1 MSRVSPGNPYGRN
14 TDNIVPLDAQKHA
27 GLGVDQSCLRRFIA
41 QCNVFAITLPEF
53 FHAARHYP
61 VVFVKAEDATMR
73 ASVITG
79 LRQNQNLYVDT
90 HGDWQEQ
97 VYVPASVRQFPF
109 YAVAAGA
116 VSSTDKTLV
125 MVDESALVSSDEPFF
140 DRHGEATAKWK
151 ASEIFTADFSAADK
165 QTSKFAARMA
175 ELGLLE
181 AFDAQVNPQQR
192 GSLKVTGM
200 YRINED
206 RLNRLAAKT
215 VRELMEK
222 GEMSRIY
229 AHLISLENF
238 AKLLDL
244 SAAAELAPF

>member
-27 GLGVDQSCLRRFIA
+27 GLGVDQSCLRGFIA
-41 QCNVFAITLPEF
+41 QRSAFAITLPEF
-53 FHAARHYP
+53 FYAARHYP

-79 LRQNQNLYVDT
+79 LRQNQNLFIDR
-90 HGDWQEQ
+90 HGDWQAQ
-97 VYVPASVRQFPF
+97 VYVPASVRRFPF
-109 YAVAAGA
+109 YAVAVDDDANA
-116 VSSTDKTLV
+116 DKTLV
-125 MVDESALVSSDEPFF
+125 MVDESGLVSSDEPFF

-151 ASEIFTADFSAADK
+151 SSEVFIADLAAAEK
-165 QTSKFAARMA
+165 QTALFAAHMT

-181 AFDAQVNPQQR
+181 AFDAQVNPEQQD
-192 GSLKVTGM
+192 SLQVTGM

-215 VRELMEK
+215 VRELMVK

-244 SAAAELAPF
+244 SAAAEQTPG

>member
-1 MSRVSPGNPYGRN
+1 MSRGSPGTAYGRN

-27 GLGVDQSCLRRFIA
+27 GLGLDQSCLRRFISQRNA
-41 QCNVFAITLPEF
+41 FAITLPEF
-53 FHAARHYP
+53 FYAARHYP

-90 HGDWQEQ
+90 QGDWQEQ

-109 YAVAAGA
+109 YAVAAGDD
-116 VSSTDKTLV
+116 SNTDKTLV

-140 DRHGEATAKWK
+140 DRHGEAAAKWK
-151 ASEIFTADFSAADK
+151 SSEVFIADLAAAEK
-165 QTSKFAARMA
+165 QTVLFAARLA
-175 ELGLLE
+175 ELDLLE
-181 AFDAQVNPQQR
+181 AFDAQVNPQQQD
-192 GSLKVTGM
+192 SLQVTGM

-215 VRELMEK
+215 VRELMVQ

-244 SAAAELAPF
+244 SAAAEQTPG

>member
-27 GLGVDQSCLRRFIA
+27 GLGVDQSCLRLFIS
-41 QCNVFAITLPEF
+41 QRSSFAITLPEF
-53 FHAARHYP
+53 FYAARHYP

-79 LRQNQNLYVDT
+79 LQQNQNLYVDAQ
-90 HGDWQEQ
+90 GDWQEQ
-97 VYVPASVRQFPF
+97 VYVPASVRRFPF
-109 YAVAAGA
+109 YAVVAGD
-116 VSSTDKTLV
+116 VSTDKTLV

-140 DRHGEATAKWK
+140 ERHGEATAKWK
-151 ASEIFTADFSAADK
+151 SSEVFIADLAAAEK
-165 QTSKFAARMA
+165 QTALFAARLA
-175 ELGLLE
+175 ELDLLE
-181 AFDAQVNPQQR
+181 AFDAQVNPQQQ

-215 VRELMEK
+215 VRELMVK

-244 SAAAELAPF
+244 SAATEQVPS

>member
-41 QCNVFAITLPEF
+41 QRSAFAITLPEF
-53 FHAARHYP
+53 FYAARHYP

-79 LRQNQNLYVDT
+79 LRQNQNLFVDAQ
-90 HGDWQEQ
+90 GDWQAQ
-97 VYVPASVRQFPF
+97 VYVPASVRRFPF
-109 YAVAAGA
+109 YAVATDDD
-116 VSSTDKTLV
+116 STDKTLV

-151 ASEIFTADFSAADK
+151 SSEVFIADFAAAEK
-165 QTSKFAARMA
+165 QTALFAARMA

-181 AFDAQVNPQQR
+181 AFDAQVNPEQQD
-192 GSLKVTGM
+192 SLQVTGM

-215 VRELMEK
+215 VRELMVQ

-244 SAAAELAPF
+244 SAAAEQIRG

>member
-1 MSRVSPGNPYGRN
+1 
-14 TDNIVPLDAQKHA
+14 
-27 GLGVDQSCLRRFIA
+27 
-41 QCNVFAITLPEF
+41 
-53 FHAARHYP
+53 
-61 VVFVKAEDATMR
+61 MR

-79 LRQNQNLYVDT
+79 LRQNQNLFIDK
-90 HGDWQEQ
+90 HGDWQQQ
-97 VYVPASVRQFPF
+97 VYVPASVRRFPF
-109 YAVAAGA
+109 YAVAAGDDPK
-116 VSSTDKTLV
+116 VEKTLV

-151 ASEIFTADFSAADK
+151 SNEVFIADLGAADK
-165 QTSKFAARMA
+165 QTSMFAARMA

-181 AFDAQVNPQQR
+181 AFDAQVNPQQQD
-192 GSLKVTGM
+192 SLHVTGM

-215 VRELMEK
+215 VRELMVK

-244 SAAAELAPF
+244 SAAAEQTPS

>member
-41 QCNVFAITLPEF
+41 QCNVFTITLPEF
-53 FHAARHYP
+53 FYAARHYP
-61 VVFVKAEDATMR
+61 VVFVKTEDATMR

-90 HGDWQEQ
+90 QGDWHEQ
-97 VYVPASVRQFPF
+97 VYVPASVRRFPF
-109 YAVAAGA
+109 YAVAVGD
-116 VSSTDKTLV
+116 VSCADKTLV

-151 ASEIFTADFSAADK
+151 SSEIFIADFAAAEK
-165 QTSKFAARMA
+165 QTASFAARMA

-181 AFDAQVNPQQR
+181 AFDAQVNPQQQD
-192 GSLKVTGM
+192 SLQVTGM

-215 VRELMEK
+215 VRKLMVQ

-229 AHLISLENF
+229 AHLMSLENF

-244 SAAAELAPF
+244 SAAAEQTPS